1 MKQYTKQL
9 KAHTHFHFHYHF
21 DLKTKDSINQQ
32 MVTRQFK
39 SDLKKPPIKIATKG
53 DLNNLFL
60 PYFTFALDRPRTLSN
75 SKYSREEK
83 DFEIGIE

>member
-1 MKQYTKQL
+1 
-9 KAHTHFHFHYHF
+9 
-21 DLKTKDSINQQ
+21 

-75 SKYSREEK
+75 AQNIRGWRKILKLE
-83 DFEIGIE
+83 